1 MCIVY
6 KKKIGQK
13 QHYYSKVISAAA
25 VTVIQGKA
33 IMEKDGD
40 NFVEMY

>member
-1 MCIVY
+1 MY
-6 KKKIGQK
+6 KKIGQK
-13 QHYYSKVISAAA
+13 QHYYSKAIAAAAAQAA

-40 NFVEMY
+40 KFDEMY